1 MLITP
6 HNKLCPGGWEQGQEP
21 HLGHGKPQASS
32 LPGSMSL
39 PWPQGAGGRADL
51 PSPAGRGTSNA
62 PRLHSWS
69 KAAGRS
75 PQPPELTC
83 PGQSWPVGSGHTQLH
98 PDQSSREAPR
108 HPSATTL
115 HSQVLPRQ
123 VCCLQSCLR
132 HTAALRGAQHLQRSR
147 GKKHLPSTALEGFA
161 GSAEPTLL
169 PRQRP
174 SLGHSSRAEAVSTAS
189 SLRRAEMLS
198 RPKATLLSYSC
209 LLCEFGEGGKK
220 LTTRPK
226 TTLQPPATA
235 LGEQLAHSPLPARA
249 AGSRAGAGSQLTQK
263 PLQPGHRPEQSLTHT
278 PHSHSL
284 EVLY

>member
-1 MLITP
+1 M
-6 HNKLCPGGWEQGQEP
+6 GR
-21 HLGHGKPQASS
+21 GKPQASS
-32 LPGSMSL
+32 LPRSMSL
-39 PWPQGAGGRADL
+39 PWPQGAGSRADL
-51 PSPAGRGTSNA
+51 PSPARRGTSNA

-123 VCCLQSCLR
+123 VCCLQSCLH

-174 SLGHSSRAEAVSTAS
+174 SLGRSSRAEVVSTAP
-189 SLRRAEMLS
+189 SLGRAEMLS
-198 RPKATLLSYSC
+198 RPKAALLSHSC
-209 LLCEFGEGGKK
+209 PLFEFGEGGKK
-220 LTTRPK
+220 LMRDPRPPCGP
-226 TTLQPPATA
+226 QP
-235 LGEQLAHSPLPARA
+235 
-249 AGSRAGAGSQLTQK
+249 
-263 PLQPGHRPEQSLTHT
+263 QPWES
-278 PHSHSL
+278 S
-284 EVLY
+284 